1 MNIVFPFSDELYFS
15 AIEYIKRGAIGDII
29 FSRSNYQI
37 KVQEETTKEWLWI
50 FIHLNDIH
58 QIEESLCPCEHF
70 INKQTCVHIVA
81 GYMFIFHSH
90 PIPLHIRFEKSLW
103 NSIFFYLFCLSE
115 MENTS
120 LSHNSGGYQLLNSKG
135 DIVATL
141 LTQNKKAKKEIKTLF
156 FHRIAETEE
165 TSMKFSHLSQKELDL
180 WRKKMPS
187 KRFRYELSA
196 WSDLAKRYMLHQEFG
211 ILPYITFNSLV
222 NIPTT
227 IFITL
232 PTVTIKASLDKSIW
246 SNLIPALS
254 HYYLSSIIVYK
265 FPNFLVKGMKYNR
278 NTKKIIIEKEEI
290 PTLESSQISI
300 TPEWNLIPNCGF
312 IRVIGHSLFQKN
324 ELQGADIITLFE
336 KYICEAATYLSDEIL
351 HIGIFPLQYDIYFD
365 LKKYLHIETYLFSK
379 GDLSKPDVGFFFPW
393 IYKKGWYR
401 VAGEIKKQKLV
412 INSPDHIAQFIQE
425 HAHWLTT
432 FPGFVI
438 HKMPMPFQPLL
449 YTVEERG
456 LRFYDQKKKYDPD
469 KYIDLDKWI
478 YLQHIG
484 FYPKSNKSV
493 SIYPGLFISNV
504 DIPEFIHKYREE
516 LESIPKFFLEHNIFE
531 EVGLEIYLNKQ
542 GNIEINSKYI
552 FEKSY
557 RNKNILQFFPYFYV
571 VDEGFFQIPS
581 GSIPEKYQK
590 RQIIPKET
598 ESDFLQYELIKI
610 RPYVLNLDTALQEPN
625 KIVPQL
631 IDITSPH
638 TKEIHANIFYKTN
651 LGRISLFKLWE
662 AIQEK
667 KKYIL
672 SEAGLIFLN
681 QSRFS
686 WLELLKK
693 ENFLSEEVVR
703 LSPFLW
709 IRLNSADPVMP
720 PTNKDIGYKH
730 WKTFTTNFFN
740 ISENK
745 NLNTLGLQSTLRPY
759 QKQGVEWLWFLYCH
773 GLSGLLCDEMG
784 LGKTHQV
791 MGLLAAIQNHVI
803 HEVRYLIVCP
813 TSVIYHWE
821 DLLEKFLPTFKILLF
836 YGSKRSLNK
845 IKHYNVVLTSYHLIR
860 INREQLKKCFF
871 EVVILD
877 EIQIAKNY
885 RAKIYKA
892 LEFVTHQSH
901 MRVGLSGTPIE
912 NKLEE
917 LRALFDLVLPL
928 YLPSESIFH
937 KEFVIPIEREGN
949 TEKQKQ
955 LQRMIQPFI
964 LRRSKKQVLKDL
976 PEKVEEIIYCYL
988 SEDQHQLYVQATNKY
1003 QSYIDEAF
1011 AKKQENYFHI
1021 FALFNVLKQICD
1033 HPKLVEKNQHGKGE
1047 LTSGKWEFFIEI
1059 INEARLSKRKIVV
1072 FSQYVEMLHL
1082 MASYL
1087 KKQKIEYCLLTG
1099 STRNRKAILEKFQSD
1114 PTVEVF
1120 LGSLKAAG
1128 LGITLTAASIV
1139 IHYDR
1144 WWNPAVENQATD
1156 RVYRYG
1162 QNRGVHVL
1170 KLVTK
1175 NTIEEH
1181 IHNLIEKKKNLFE
1194 GVLGFDNFDVGKK
1207 LNSEEILNLLR
1218 QVQRDLDYQ

>member
-1 MNIVFPFSDELYFS
+1 MNIVFPFSDALCFS
-15 AIEYIKRGAIGDII
+15 AVDYINRGAIGDII

-37 KVQEETTKEWLWI
+37 KIQEENTKQWLWI
-50 FIHLNDIH
+50 FIHLNH
-58 QIEESLCPCEHF
+58 TYQIEESLCPCKQF
-70 INKQTCVHIVA
+70 INEQICVHIVA

-90 PIPLHIRFEKSLW
+90 PKPLHIRFKKSVW
-103 NSIFFYLFCLSE
+103 HSIFFYLFCVSE
-115 MENTS
+115 TENTS
-120 LSHNSGGYQLLNSKG
+120 LSHSSSGYELLKSTG
-135 DIVATL
+135 DIVGKLSTENIK
-141 LTQNKKAKKEIKTLF
+141 TKKEIEELF
-156 FHRIAETEE
+156 FHRIIETEE
-165 TSMKFSHLSQKELDL
+165 TSMKFSHLSQEELDL
-180 WRKKMPS
+180 WRKKLPS
-187 KRFRYELSA
+187 KKLRYELSA
-196 WSDLAKRYMLHQEFG
+196 WSDLAKRYMLQEEFG
-211 ILPYITFNSLV
+211 IFPKITFNSIS

-232 PTVTIKASLDKSIW
+232 PTVTIEALLDRSIW
-246 SNLIPALS
+246 SSLIPALS
-254 HYYLSSIIVYK
+254 QYVSSITVYE
-265 FPNFLVKGMKYNR
+265 FPNFLIKQIRYDR
-278 NTKKIIIEKEEI
+278 ATKKIIIEKEKI
-290 PTLESSQISI
+290 PTFESSQISI
-300 TPEWNLIPNCGF
+300 TPEWNLIPNLGF
-312 IRVIGHSLFQKN
+312 IRVTSNILFQKN
-324 ELQGADIITLFE
+324 ELHGMDIITLFE
-336 KYICEAATYLSDEIL
+336 KYISQAAKYLNDEIF
-351 HIGIFPLQYDIYFD
+351 HIGVFPLQYDIYFD
-365 LKKYLHIETYLFSK
+365 LQKYLHIDAYLFSK
-379 GDLSKPDVGFFFPW
+379 GDLSGSDIGFFFPW
-393 IYKKGWYR
+393 IYNNGWYR
-401 VAGEIKKQKLV
+401 VSGEIKKQKLV
-412 INSPDHIAQFIQE
+412 INSPNHIAQFIQE
-425 HAHWLTT
+425 NAHWLTT

-449 YTVEERG
+449 YAVEKEG

-469 KYIDLDKWI
+469 KYIDLNTWI
-478 YLQHIG
+478 YLKHIG

-493 SIYPGLFISNV
+493 SIYPGLFISSV
-504 DIPEFIHKYREE
+504 DIPEFIHRYREE
-516 LESIPKFFLEHNIFE
+516 LESVPKFFLEHNIFE

-542 GNIEINSKYI
+542 GNIEINPKYI
-552 FEKSY
+552 FEKNY
-557 RNKNILQFFPYFYV
+557 QNKNILQFFPYFYV
-571 VDEGFFQIPS
+571 LSEGFFEMPS
-581 GSIPEKYQK
+581 GSIPEKYQR
-590 RQIIPKET
+590 RQIIPKEI

-610 RPYVLNLDTALQEPN
+610 RPYVLSLDTAIQEPDR
-625 KIVPQL
+625 IVPQL

-638 TKEIHANIFYKTN
+638 AKEIHANIYYKTN
-651 LGRISLFKLWE
+651 LGKISLFKLWQ

-686 WLELLKK
+686 WLGLLKK
-693 ENFLSEEVVR
+693 ENFLSEEVVC

-709 IRLNSADPVMP
+709 IRLNSADPVIP
-720 PTNKDIGYKH
+720 PSNKDIGYKN
-730 WKTFTTNFFN
+730 WKTFATNFFN
-740 ISENK
+740 IAEDK
-745 NLNTLGLQSTLRPY
+745 NLNTSGLQSTLRPY

-791 MGLLAAIQNHVI
+791 MGLLAAIQNHVM
-803 HEVRYLIVCP
+803 HNVRYLIVCP
-813 TSVIYHWE
+813 TSVIYHWQ
-821 DLLEKFLPTFKILLF
+821 DLLQKFLPTFKVLLF
-836 YGSKRSLNK
+836 YGAKRSLNK
-845 IKHYNVVLTSYHLIR
+845 LEHYNVVLTSYHLIR

-871 EVVILD
+871 EVVVLD

-892 LEFVTHQSH
+892 LGFVTHQSH
-901 MRVGLSGTPIE
+901 MRIGLSGTPIE

-917 LRALFDLVLPL
+917 LRSLFDLVLPL

-937 KEFVIPIEREGN
+937 KEFVIPIEKEGN
-949 TEKQKQ
+949 PEKQKQ
-955 LQRMIQPFI
+955 LRSMIHPFI

-988 SEDQHQLYVQATNKY
+988 SEDQHQLYTQAINKY
-1003 QSYIDEAF
+1003 QSYIDQAF

-1033 HPKLVEKNQHGKGE
+1033 HPQLVEKNEDGKGE

-1072 FSQYVEMLHL
+1072 FSQYVEMLNL

-1099 STRNRKAILEKFQSD
+1099 STRNRKVILEKFQTD
-1114 PTVEVF
+1114 PTVEIF

-1194 GVLGFDNFDVGKK
+1194 GVLRFDNFDVGKK
-1207 LNSEEILNLLR
+1207 LNSEEILKLLR